1 MKFHSWTEEDDSKLK
16 EAIRDCQPIFE
27 HFRTQGSSYSEM
39 NAWDAIAGR
48 LLPEICVTG
57 AACKRRYEKIKEKES
72 DGWKKTIENVDEYE
86 RGLAETTFDGVSE
99 LLGNMDAMF
108 EAIVEIRKE
117 IQELKALWK

>member
-1 MKFHSWTEEDDSKLK
+1 MKFHSWTEEDDNRLK
-16 EAIRDCQPIFE
+16 EAIKDCQPIFE

-72 DGWKKTIENVDEYE
+72 DGWKKTIEKVDEYE
-86 RGLAETTFDGVSE
+86 MGLAETTFDGVSE
-99 LLGNMDAMF
+99 LLGNVDAIF
-108 EAIVEIRKE
+108 DAIRDIREEIR
-117 IQELKALWK
+117 ELRNLWK